1 MMGAAS
7 ADPFGYLEDPADPDT
22 RAWTAVQNAL
32 TRATLDAVPVRPA
45 LSARFDA
52 LLGIDAIGVPVARGT
67 RAFFTARRGRAE
79 QTVLFLRENGTDRV
93 LLDPVQLDRAGLTS
107 LDWWYPSPNGTYVA
121 YGLSRSGDERST
133 LSVLDVASGGAL
145 SEAIP
150 DTRHASVAWWPGER
164 GFYYTRYP
172 PAGNYEVRVYAHEL
186 GTPAEHDPLVF
197 GEGRKPEE
205 TISLAISS
213 DGRWLVV
220 TVNLGWSRSD
230 VYVADTTA
238 SPLRFV
244 TLTEGADALFDVCAT
259 NHELYVRTNGG
270 APRFRVF
277 AVDPNRSER
286 VAWQEIVPQRP
297 AVLDAIVP
305 CGQALALHYLDNV
318 RSDVRVH
325 RRGGSVER
333 IDLPSGTTLFG
344 WSARED
350 DDALYLLAGSY
361 FAPASVLRV
370 NAASNPQ
377 SQSVW
382 EAVPP
387 AFDPDAY
394 RVEQHWFVSKDGTRI
409 PMDVLSS
416 ANSRP
421 SGTAPAV
428 LYGYGGFNVS
438 LLPSFAPSVL
448 PWLDAGGVYAI
459 ANLRGG
465 GEFGEDWHRAGMRE
479 HKQNVFDDF
488 VAALDYLGT
497 SGIADPDRITIFGG
511 SNGGLLVAAVVT
523 QRPELVR
530 AVVCAVPLTDMLRY
544 HRFLIAR
551 LWIDEYGDPDQ
562 PHDAAILRAYSPY
575 HNVRDGV
582 AYPAMLIE
590 TAESDSRVDPMHARK
605 FAARVQEATSG
616 DGPILAYVEREAGH
630 GAGKPRH
637 KVVAELADR
646 WAFIFQFT

>member
-1 MMGAAS
+1 
-7 ADPFGYLEDPADPDT
+7 
-22 RAWTAVQNAL
+22 
-32 TRATLDAVPVRPA
+32 
-45 LSARFDA
+45 
-52 LLGIDAIGVPVARGT
+52 
-67 RAFFTARRGRAE
+67 
-79 QTVLFLRENGTDRV
+79 
-93 LLDPVQLDRAGLTS
+93 LTS
-107 LDWWYPSPNGTYVA
+107 LDWWYPSPHGSYVA
-121 YGLSRSGDERST
+121 YGLSHNGDERSI
-133 LSVLDVASGGAL
+133 LSVHDVASGRAL
-145 SEAIP
+145 SEAIA
-150 DTRHASVAWWPGER
+150 DTRYSSVVWRPDER

-186 GTPAEHDPLVF
+186 GAPAGHDPLVF
-197 GEGRKPEE
+197 GEGRAPED
-205 TISLAISS
+205 TMSLAISG
-213 DGRWLVV
+213 DGRWLVA

-238 SPLRFV
+238 SPLRFA
-244 TLTEGADALFDVCAT
+244 TLTEGADAIFEVCAT
-259 NHELYVRTNGG
+259 NRELYVRTNDG

-277 AVDPNRSER
+277 AVDPER
-286 VAWQEIVPQRP
+286 LERAAWREIVPQRS
-297 AVLDAIVP
+297 AVLDAITP
-305 CGQALALHYLDNV
+305 CGQSLALHYLDNV
-318 RSDVRVH
+318 RSDVRV
-325 RRGGSVER
+325 RRPGGSVER
-333 IDLPSGTTLFG
+333 IDLPAGTTLFG

-370 NAASNPQ
+370 NAGSTPE
-377 SQSVW
+377 SRSVW
-382 EAVPP
+382 EAVLP
-387 AFDPDAY
+387 AFDPEAY

-409 PMDVLSS
+409 PMDVLSR
-416 ANSRP
+416 ANSA
-421 SGTAPAV
+421 SDGTAPAV

-497 SGIADPDRITIFGG
+497 SGIADARRITIFGG
-511 SNGGLLVAAVVT
+511 SNGGLLVSAVAT
-523 QRPELVR
+523 QRPELLR

-544 HRFLIAR
+544 HHFLIAR
-551 LWIDEYGDPDQ
+551 LWIDEFGDPDL

-605 FAARVQEATSG
+605 FAARLQEATSG
-616 DGPILAYVEREAGH
+616 EGPILAYVEREAGH
-630 GAGKPRH
+630 GIGKPRH
-637 KVVAELADR
+637 KVVEELADR
-646 WAFIFQFT
+646 WAFIFRFT